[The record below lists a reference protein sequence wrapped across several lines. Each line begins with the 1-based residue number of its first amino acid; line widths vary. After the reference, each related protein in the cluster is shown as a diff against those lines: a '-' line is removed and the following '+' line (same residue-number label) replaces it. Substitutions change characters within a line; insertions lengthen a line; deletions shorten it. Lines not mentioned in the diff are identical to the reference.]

1 LGPKVVIGGES
12 DEPVDIAESAES
24 AAVETDPNDELRQKV
39 AEAGAAMLKDVIDLR
54 HLLEPYSRKR
64 SLLVLDGVIDAQ
76 RVRELLP
83 ATMAILAPHE
93 RMAQVA
99 PELEVEILSKLAEF
113 MTRRQTYCLLTY
125 FERLEH

>member
-1 LGPKVVIGGES
+1 LGPKVVIGGEY
-12 DEPVDIAESAES
+12 DEPVDVAESV
-24 AAVETDPNDELRQKV
+24 AVETDPKDGLRQKV
-39 AEAGAAMLKDVIDLR
+39 AEAGAAMLKDVINLR

-83 ATMAILAPHE
+83 ATKAVLASYE

-99 PELEVEILSKLAEF
+99 PELEEEIGSEFAEF
-113 MTRRQTYCLLTY
+113 MTRRQKYCLLTY
-125 FERLEH
+125 FERLGH